1 MKISAVGGQR
11 AGRIDDL
18 CTDRDQ
24 AIIDPV
30 KISDYLLSEAHPV
43 GRSKARFFKRF
54 GFRADTPDEFI
65 QALFAHVQDCPVGA
79 IDVSPYGIK
88 YRVEGH
94 LLSPDGRNPLVATV
108 WVVLHGE
115 IIPRFVTAF
124 PC

>member
-1 MKISAVGGQR
+1 MAAVPNR
-11 AGRIDDL
+11 H
-18 CTDRDQ
+18 Q

-30 KISDYLLSEAHPV
+30 KISGYLLSEIHPV

-54 GFRADTPDEFI
+54 GFRADAPEELT

-79 IDVSPYGIK
+79 IEVSPYGTK

-94 LLSPDGRNPLVATV
+94 LLSPDGRKPSVATV
-108 WVVLHGE
+108 WIILDGE
-115 IIPRFVTAF
+115 MVPRFVTAF